1 MIKNVTFSDIT
12 RGRGMDKDSEKI
24 ENFLNFLR
32 DCEKRNRLAALEEIE
47 MDSQTQD
54 RTYKTKIMNGL
65 LK

>member
-1 MIKNVTFSDIT
+1 
-12 RGRGMDKDSEKI
+12 MDEYSNQI

-32 DCEKRNRLAALEEIE
+32 DCEERNRLAALEEIE
-47 MDSQTQD
+47 MDSRTQD